1 MRPEDGKPT
10 FHDHIGKQIGK
21 TAQACRIEFLHMRDR
36 KDYGGLEYAIH
47 SSFEHKRYNKK
58 KPQGESRPK
67 AKTQARRK
75 AATTKTARAP
85 STVSQLPLPSSA
97 ASSLLTSVEQ
107 ESDDETIVADN
118 ETIADDETVVDDEAI
133 ADDETIAVDETVS
146 PTSSRGSAAQF
157 RTPSGDRLAVEPT
170 PAPLMDDTSEP
181 SSHGVQTR

>member
-75 AATTKTARAP
+75 TATTKSARVP
-85 STVSQLPLPSSA
+85 STVSQLPLPSSE

-107 ESDDETIVADN
+107 ESDDETI
-118 ETIADDETVVDDEAI
+118 ADDETVVDDEA
-133 ADDETIAVDETVS
+133 IAVDETVS

-157 RTPSGDRLAVEPT
+157 RTPSGDRLTVEPT
-170 PAPLMDDTSEP
+170 PAPLMDDTLEP